1 MTATSTALETALAYY
16 RAWTGGSI
24 DQAMPY
30 LAEDVV
36 CEVPPGRI
44 EGAAAFREF
53 LEPFAKRLLSSS
65 VLAEFGDEETAL
77 IMYDTKTALVPSG
90 PAADH
95 MTVRDGRITHLRMV
109 FDRLPGV
116 EARAASKSD

>member
-1 MTATSTALETALAYY
+1 MTATSTALEIALSYY
-16 RAWTGGSI
+16 RAWTGGRF
-24 DQAMPY
+24 DRAMAY

-53 LEPFAKRLLSSS
+53 LEPFAQRLISSS
-65 VLAEFGDEETAL
+65 LLAGFGDEETAL
-77 IMYDTKTALVPSG
+77 ITYDTKTALVPSG

-95 MTVRDGRITHLRMV
+95 LTVQDGRIIRLRMI

-116 EARAASKSD
+116 EARASSRST

>member
-1 MTATSTALETALAYY
+1 MTATSAALKIALSYY
-16 RAWTGGSI
+16 RAWTGGRF
-24 DQAMPY
+24 DHAMTY

-44 EGAAAFREF
+44 EGAAAFRQF
-53 LEPFAKRLLSSS
+53 LEPFAQRLISSS
-65 VLAEFGDEETAL
+65 LLAGFGDEETAL
-77 IMYDTKTALVPSG
+77 ITYDTKTALVSSG

-95 MTVRDGRITHLRMV
+95 LTVQDGKIIRLRMI

-116 EARAASKSD
+116 EARASSRST